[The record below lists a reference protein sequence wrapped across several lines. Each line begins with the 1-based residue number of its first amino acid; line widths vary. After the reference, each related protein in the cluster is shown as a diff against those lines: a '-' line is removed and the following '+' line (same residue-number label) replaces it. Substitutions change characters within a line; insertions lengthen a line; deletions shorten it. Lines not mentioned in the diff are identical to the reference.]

1 MECPQS
7 IKTTWQFQQA
17 FMKAVFHMSFLL
29 CSGVWG
35 YVCVW
40 VTLSVQV
47 CRREKK
53 RERERERERGGGG
66 GGGERLYTILCSY
79 MSRFVHTENFT
90 SPVAPLFV
98 FSCVYICCTS

>member
-17 FMKAVFHMSFLL
+17 FMKAVFHVSFLL

-35 YVCVW
+35 YVHVCVW

-47 CRREKK
+47 CRREK
-53 RERERERERGGGG
+53 EREREG

-98 FSCVYICCTS
+98 FSCVYMCCTS